1 MCLFELVLRPLVDHG
16 IGLEGHG
23 QNLVARICLQTG
35 KIKGFAVRDFGGVRI
50 HVPTLEAK
58 GVKFEAMPPGS
69 ATMTDDLH
77 NVWSK
82 VHHSL
87 LQNHVGSLVSALDLE
102 TDGGWTIVR
111 EEMARVLRPE
121 EDVKARKLY
130 EFFLKDT
137 MPFKCFLRMRMEG
150 KYRDVSVHH
159 CRDSE
164 NALC

>member
-87 LQNHVGSLVSALDLE
+87 LQNHAGSLVSALDLE